1 MFRGAASAVITPFK
15 GNEIDYDSFDKFLKF
30 QLDSGINGLIV
41 LGTTG
46 EAPTVTSEERR
57 EIISFAVKK
66 VGGRVPVIIGT
77 GSNST
82 AHSIELS
89 QEAFEL
95 GADGV
100 LVVTPYYNKPTQ
112 EGLYRHYEAI
122 AKSVPGPVIIY
133 NVPGRTG
140 INIIPETVLRCAQI
154 ENIVGIKEASGN
166 QAQVDELLRL
176 KAKVRPE
183 FKVWSGND
191 DQAFHLVCSGGD
203 GVISVLSNVAP
214 SQTVEMI
221 AAALDGDLEKAR
233 EIHLKLFPLM
243 KALFIETNPI
253 PVKFATHLL
262 GFGSGTLRLP
272 LTEASER
279 TREVVKKAMQDCG
292 VLR

>member
-122 AKSVPGPVIIY
+122 AKSVPGHVIIY

-140 INIIPETVLRCAQI
+140 IDIIPETVLRCAQI

-221 AAALDGDLEKAR
+221 AAALEGDLEKAR

-262 GFGSGTLRLP
+262 GFGSETLRLP
-272 LTEASER
+272 LTEASKR

>member
-1 MFRGAASAVITPFK
+1 M
-15 GNEIDYDSFDKFLKF
+15 
-30 QLDSGINGLIV
+30 
-41 LGTTG
+41 
-46 EAPTVTSEERR
+46 
-57 EIISFAVKK
+57 
-66 VGGRVPVIIGT
+66 
-77 GSNST
+77 
-82 AHSIELS
+82 
-89 QEAFEL
+89 
-95 GADGV
+95 
-100 LVVTPYYNKPTQ
+100 
-112 EGLYRHYEAI
+112 
-122 AKSVPGPVIIY
+122 
-133 NVPGRTG
+133 
-140 INIIPETVLRCAQI
+140 
-154 ENIVGIKEASGN
+154 GIKEASGN

-183 FKVWSGND
+183 FKIWSGND

-221 AAALDGDLEKAR
+221 AAALEGDLEKAR

-262 GFGSGTLRLP
+262 GFGSETLRLP
-272 LTEASER
+272 LTEASKR